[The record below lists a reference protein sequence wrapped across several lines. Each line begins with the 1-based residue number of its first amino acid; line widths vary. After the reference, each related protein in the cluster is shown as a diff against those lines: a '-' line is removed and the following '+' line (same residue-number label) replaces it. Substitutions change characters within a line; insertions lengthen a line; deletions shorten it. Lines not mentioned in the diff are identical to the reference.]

1 MRLLGNRGNRKSGGL
16 GKERDS
22 WMACHIDGLYRV
34 RRRLMGNKY
43 VRLRSGTD
51 GGFVGLG
58 FVIFRLV
65 FKIIIRNSASRGAW
79 LVLKRLLLCCNFF
92 CGEKPTARPSR
103 AAHGMLMAGFVE
115 IWLKEEHEK
124 QRERER
130 ETGKMDADLALTR
143 KAMEFLQS
151 SASYTSL
158 ENTKVLLCIDIER
171 FVVKIEGTIC
181 KLL

>member
-1 MRLLGNRGNRKSGGL
+1 
-16 GKERDS
+16 
-22 WMACHIDGLYRV
+22 
-34 RRRLMGNKY
+34 
-43 VRLRSGTD
+43 
-51 GGFVGLG
+51 
-58 FVIFRLV
+58 
-65 FKIIIRNSASRGAW
+65 
-79 LVLKRLLLCCNFF
+79 
-92 CGEKPTARPSR
+92 
-103 AAHGMLMAGFVE
+103 MLMAGFVE